1 MKNILIFLSL
11 LMFIST
17 LSFSADAIDHEI
29 KAVGTKFSP
38 AFIIIQPGDTVTW
51 TNMPA
56 HLVESIDRMSPSNS
70 PKIFST
76 LGEDFTRTF
85 DITGIHVYKCT
96 PHWGLRMGGII
107 LVGDPQ
113 ALNNTIDQYFKEIN
127 YDKSLLP
134 AKGLLKKFKKFLIKQ
149 SRLTHE

>member
-85 DITGIHVYKCT
+85 DITGV
-96 PHWGLRMGGII
+96 II

-113 ALNNTIDQYFKEIN
+113 ELNNTIDQYFKEIN
-127 YDKSLLP
+127 HDKSLLP